1 MSGFDSINKEINN
14 RMHEIACKIAAGDRN
29 LREREELASLMYPK
43 LKYHIWKF
51 CRNDY
56 DTDEALHFTLC
67 KIFNNMDKFRPNA
80 GRFTT
85 WIFTIARNETLYYL
99 DRKHRDIP
107 AYTELSSVFGSL
119 NELHTSSHDPDRYEN
134 IQTIYKEA
142 ITEIHGIEDDILK
155 NIAIDKMINHDKIKE
170 IAIRYNMNENT
181 VKTKLRKAR
190 KDIRVIMV
198 KRNPE
203 LEETI
208 TEIFRDR

>member
-1 MSGFDSINKEINN
+1 MSGFDSINREINN
-14 RMHEIACKIAAGDRN
+14 RMHEIASRLAAGDQN
-29 LREREELASLMYPK
+29 EREREELAALMYPK

-56 DTDEALHFTLC
+56 DTEEALHYTLC
-67 KIFNNMDKFRPNA
+67 KIFKNLDKFRPNA

-85 WIFTIARNETLYYL
+85 WVFTIARNETLYYL
-99 DRKHRDIP
+99 DRKHKDLP
-107 AYTELSSVFGSL
+107 NYTELSSVFGEL
-119 NELHTSSHDPDRYEN
+119 DELHTSSHDPELYEN
-134 IQTIYKEA
+134 IQKLYKEA
-142 ITEIHGIEDDILK
+142 VNEIYQIQDDTLK
-155 NIAIDKMINHDKIKE
+155 NIAVDKMINQDKIKE

-190 KDIRVIMV
+190 KDIRGVMV

-208 TEIFRDR
+208 TEIFKDR